1 MWKLSL
7 FLALAAGLGGFAGG
21 WRVHDWRDASAE
33 LAASRSALSLG
44 LSQAAISQQ
53 IAVRVQAGQDRIRT
67 VTRTLIEKVP
77 DYVTPTADAGFPLPW
92 GFVRLHDA
100 AVSGADLPAP
110 ATGAGGADD
119 AASDVAASTAA
130 TVVAANY
137 GACRADQERLAA
149 FQAWARGEGLAK

>member
-7 FLALAAGLGGFAGG
+7 FLALIAGVGGFAGG

-33 LAASRSALSLG
+33 LAASRSALTIG
-44 LSQAAISQQ
+44 LSQAAISQAV
-53 IAVRVQAGQDRIRT
+53 AVRVQASQDRIRT

-77 DYVTPTADAGFPLPW
+77 DYVTPTTDARFPLPW
-92 GFVRLHDA
+92 SFVRLHDA
-100 AVSGADLPAP
+100 AVAGADLPAP

-119 AASDVAASTAA
+119 AASGVAASPAA
-130 TVVAANY
+130 AVIVANY
-137 GACRADQERLAA
+137 GACHADQDRLAA